1 MERFAWKGK
10 LRNWLPQ
17 YRENLTLA
25 VPVMLSQVGQVVVQ
39 LADNAMVGRL
49 GALPLAGVSFGGA
62 VFVIFM
68 FWGMGVSLGL
78 TPLVGEAYAKRDLR
92 GAAALFQ
99 NSLVLYAATGI
110 VLLALLLG
118 LEALMDR
125 MGQAPEVVAQARP
138 YFRYLSW
145 SIVPFMMYCAFKQFL
160 EGVGNTSAA
169 MVVMLT
175 SNAINIGFNYL
186 LIYGKCGF
194 PEMGA
199 AGAGLAT
206 LISRICMPLM
216 MLAYFLRDVSFRRY
230 LRFFTWAAQGWRR
243 IRQLLSVGLPISV
256 QMVLEVSAFALSSIM
271 MGWIGAV
278 ELAAHQI
285 VVTFGNFAFMAM
297 VGISSATTILV
308 SHRFGRGDLDG
319 LTRRRDRFVP
329 SGADD
334 QFPHDV
340 LLYRAATLDSAA
352 FHLRH
357 GRRGGCRAAFHHGR
371 ALSVLGRFA
380 SRAARRAEGDA
391 GCEDRDAVRF
401 RVVHRH
407 QSAGRLS
414 LRVHARHGGS
424 GAVDRVYLRSRRGR
438 ASLLA
443 ALSPADPPDMGRG
456 RIDRVFRCA
465 TRRSGRSGSFQR
477 RFRRKIVVRLR
488 FPAVSVG
495 VEVRVVRVPS
505 VSAGGGYFRSVPHRS
520 A

>member
-230 LRFFTWAAQGWRR
+230 LRFFTWVAQGWRR
-243 IRQLLSVGLPISV
+243 TRQLLSVGLPISV

-319 LTRRRDRFVP
+319 LTRAATASCHLALMTNFLTMCCFIGLRHWIPLLFTSDTAVAA
-329 SGADD
+329 GAAQLFIMAGLY
-334 QFPHDV
+334 QFSDGLQVV
-340 LLYRAATLDSAA
+340 LLGVLRGMQDVKIVMRYAFVSYIVINLPVGYLCAFTLGMGAPGLWVGFIFGLGVAALLYWRRYRRLI
-352 FHLRH
+352 
-357 GRRGGCRAAFHHGR
+357 RRI
-371 ALSVLGRFA
+371 
-380 SRAARRAEGDA
+380 RAE
-391 GCEDRDAVRF
+391 
-401 RVVHRH
+401 
-407 QSAGRLS
+407 
-414 LRVHARHGGS
+414 
-424 GAVDRVYLRSRRGR
+424 
-438 ASLLA
+438 
-443 ALSPADPPDMGRG
+443 
-456 RIDRVFRCA
+456 
-465 TRRSGRSGSFQR
+465 
-477 RFRRKIVVRLR
+477 
-488 FPAVSVG
+488 VG
-495 VEVRVVRVPS
+495 
-505 VSAGGGYFRSVPHRS
+505 
-520 A
+520 

>member
-1 MERFAWKGK
+1 
-10 LRNWLPQ
+10 
-17 YRENLTLA
+17 
-25 VPVMLSQVGQVVVQ
+25 
-39 LADNAMVGRL
+39 
-49 GALPLAGVSFGGA
+49 
-62 VFVIFM
+62 
-68 FWGMGVSLGL
+68 
-78 TPLVGEAYAKRDLR
+78 
-92 GAAALFQ
+92 
-99 NSLVLYAATGI
+99 
-110 VLLALLLG
+110 
-118 LEALMDR
+118 MDR

-297 VGISSATTILV
+297 AGISSATTILV
-308 SHRFGRGDLDG
+308 SHRFGRGDLDD
-319 LTRRRDRFVP
+319 LT
-329 SGADD
+329 
-334 QFPHDV
+334 
-340 LLYRAATLDSAA
+340 RAATASCHLALMTN
-352 FHLRH
+352 FLTMCCFIGLRH
-357 GRRGGCRAAFHHGR
+357 WIPLLFTSDTAVAAVAAQLFIMAGLYQFSDGLQVVLLGVLRGMQDVKIVMRYAFVSYIVINLPVGYLCAFTLGMGAPGLWVGFIFGLGVAALLYWRRYRR
-371 ALSVLGRFA
+371 LIR
-380 SRAARRAEGDA
+380 RIRAE
-391 GCEDRDAVRF
+391 
-401 RVVHRH
+401 
-407 QSAGRLS
+407 
-414 LRVHARHGGS
+414 
-424 GAVDRVYLRSRRGR
+424 
-438 ASLLA
+438 
-443 ALSPADPPDMGRG
+443 
-456 RIDRVFRCA
+456 
-465 TRRSGRSGSFQR
+465 
-477 RFRRKIVVRLR
+477 
-488 FPAVSVG
+488 VG
-495 VEVRVVRVPS
+495 
-505 VSAGGGYFRSVPHRS
+505 
-520 A
+520 

>member
-1 MERFAWKGK
+1 M
-10 LRNWLPQ
+10 PQ

-230 LRFFTWAAQGWRR
+230 LRFVTWAAQGWRR

-308 SHRFGRGDLDG
+308 SHRFGRGDLDD
-319 LTRRRDRFVP
+319 L
-329 SGADD
+329 S
-334 QFPHDV
+334 
-340 LLYRAATLDSAA
+340 RAATASFSDGLQVVLLGVLRGMQDVKIVMRYAFVSYIVINLPVGYLCAFTLGMGAPGLWVGFIFGLGVAA
-352 FHLRH
+352 LLYW
-357 GRRGGCRAAFHHGR
+357 RRYRR
-371 ALSVLGRFA
+371 LIR
-380 SRAARRAEGDA
+380 RIRAE
-391 GCEDRDAVRF
+391 
-401 RVVHRH
+401 
-407 QSAGRLS
+407 
-414 LRVHARHGGS
+414 
-424 GAVDRVYLRSRRGR
+424 
-438 ASLLA
+438 
-443 ALSPADPPDMGRG
+443 
-456 RIDRVFRCA
+456 
-465 TRRSGRSGSFQR
+465 
-477 RFRRKIVVRLR
+477 
-488 FPAVSVG
+488 VG
-495 VEVRVVRVPS
+495 
-505 VSAGGGYFRSVPHRS
+505 
-520 A
+520 

>member
-1 MERFAWKGK
+1 M
-10 LRNWLPQ
+10 PQ

-230 LRFFTWAAQGWRR
+230 LRFFTWAAQGWSRWCSR
-243 IRQLLSVGLPISV
+243 CR
-256 QMVLEVSAFALSSIM
+256 
-271 MGWIGAV
+271 
-278 ELAAHQI
+278 
-285 VVTFGNFAFMAM
+285 
-297 VGISSATTILV
+297 
-308 SHRFGRGDLDG
+308 
-319 LTRRRDRFVP
+319 P
-329 SGADD
+329 S
-334 QFPHDV
+334 
-340 LLYRAATLDSAA
+340 
-352 FHLRH
+352 
-357 GRRGGCRAAFHHGR
+357 
-371 ALSVLGRFA
+371 
-380 SRAARRAEGDA
+380 
-391 GCEDRDAVRF
+391 
-401 RVVHRH
+401 
-407 QSAGRLS
+407 
-414 LRVHARHGGS
+414 
-424 GAVDRVYLRSRRGR
+424 
-438 ASLLA
+438 
-443 ALSPADPPDMGRG
+443 
-456 RIDRVFRCA
+456 RC
-465 TRRSGRSGSFQR
+465 RRS
-477 RFRRKIVVRLR
+477 
-488 FPAVSVG
+488 
-495 VEVRVVRVPS
+495 
-505 VSAGGGYFRSVPHRS
+505 
-520 A
+520 

>member
-243 IRQLLSVGLPISV
+243 TRQLLSAGLPISV

-319 LTRRRDRFVP
+319 LTRAATASCHLALMTNFLTMCCFIGLRHWIPLLFTSDTAVAAVAAQLFIMA
-329 SGADD
+329 GLY
-334 QFPHDV
+334 QFSDGLQVV
-340 LLYRAATLDSAA
+340 LLGVLRGMQDVKIVMRYAFVSYIVINLPVGYLCAFTLGMGAPGLWVGFIFGLGVAALLYWRRYRRLI
-352 FHLRH
+352 
-357 GRRGGCRAAFHHGR
+357 RRI
-371 ALSVLGRFA
+371 
-380 SRAARRAEGDA
+380 RAE
-391 GCEDRDAVRF
+391 
-401 RVVHRH
+401 
-407 QSAGRLS
+407 
-414 LRVHARHGGS
+414 
-424 GAVDRVYLRSRRGR
+424 
-438 ASLLA
+438 
-443 ALSPADPPDMGRG
+443 
-456 RIDRVFRCA
+456 
-465 TRRSGRSGSFQR
+465 
-477 RFRRKIVVRLR
+477 
-488 FPAVSVG
+488 VG
-495 VEVRVVRVPS
+495 
-505 VSAGGGYFRSVPHRS
+505 
-520 A
+520 